1 MILKFH
7 LIYKFNFSETVNKL
21 RVEARNSIANREIY
35 FPIFSKTVHTTL
47 KIFSQHGLRKIGR
60 GYCKK
65 IVFEFF
71 VKIFGLVASVPLI
84 VLECKIS
91 RHMNYLTSVKG
102 LEYLDHLIMLF
113 KVKIF
118 VTKLLKCKINLTL
131 ISYTLARKLA
141 I

>member
-1 MILKFH
+1 MVLG
-7 LIYKFNFSETVNKL
+7 S
-21 RVEARNSIANREIY
+21 
-35 FPIFSKTVHTTL
+35 
-47 KIFSQHGLRKIGR
+47 IGR

-65 IVFEFF
+65 IVLEFF

-91 RHMNYLTSVKG
+91 RHMSYLTSVKE

-118 VTKLLKCKINLTL
+118 VRKLLKCKINLTL